1 MNIDLVK
8 RMLDAC
14 YLAKRAR
21 EMLPP
26 LPNGVMPSYI
36 QYIDVINKLE
46 RQGKKARV
54 SDISDALDLP
64 RPGVTR
70 SIKEMEQ
77 KGYLQKTSSPEDGR
91 VIYLTVTEAGAQLSQ
106 KYDEE
111 YFRALA
117 PSLQNIPEAD
127 IEVAV
132 RTIEAFYKVMYERRN
147 LIDKQ

>member
-1 MNIDLVK
+1 MNIELVK

-70 SIKEMEQ
+70 SIKEMEL
-77 KGYLQKTSSPEDGR
+77 KGYLQKTPR
-91 VIYLTVTEAGAQLSQ
+91 RRTVG
-106 KYDEE
+106 
-111 YFRALA
+111 
-117 PSLQNIPEAD
+117 
-127 IEVAV
+127 
-132 RTIEAFYKVMYERRN
+132 
-147 LIDKQ
+147 